1 MIIGLTGGMG
11 CGKSTATHMIRERG
25 FRSIDSDAL
34 VRDFILKE
42 RNIIAL
48 AQKRWGSKVVGADGE
63 LDRSALARCV
73 FFDDREREVLESWV
87 HPRVFDHWRRALR
100 EGPEDDWVIEVPLL
114 FEKSLENWFDFILCV
129 ASSAEVQLARL
140 SERGISHALVG
151 KRISKQ
157 LPLARK
163 LELAD
168 VVLWNDGSLLFLEQ
182 QVDQAL
188 SQLTTSGSAE

>member
-11 CGKSTATHMIRERG
+11 CGKSTVTQMIRERG

-34 VRDFILKE
+34 VRDHILKE
-42 RNIIAL
+42 RDIV
-48 AQKRWGSKVVGADGE
+48 AQARERWGDDILNTAGE
-63 LDRSALARCV
+63 LDRSALAKRV
-73 FFDDREREVLESWV
+73 FAEDQERKTLESWV
-87 HPRVFDHWRRALR
+87 HPRVFDHWREALR
-100 EGPEDDWVIEVPLL
+100 SAPEADWVIEVPLL
-114 FEKSLENWFDFILCV
+114 FEKSLENWFDFIWCV

-140 SERGISHALVG
+140 SERGISHALAG
-151 KRISKQ
+151 QRISKQ

-168 VVLWNDGSLLFLEQ
+168 VVLWNDGSLSFLEQ

-188 SQLTTSGSAE
+188 TQLTTSGSAK